1 MPTSQGNQKK
11 KKKKRKKKE
20 EAMSRKA
27 KEGKKKK
34 KKRKMQHLGIGM
46 AIGQGGVEGWS
57 FHPCSHSFVLPHLCP
72 VPPCLV

>member
-11 KKKKRKKKE
+11 KKKKGRGNVQESKRRE
-20 EAMSRKA
+20 
-27 KEGKKKK
+27 KKKK
-34 KKRKMQHLGIGM
+34 KSLGIGM

-72 VPPCLV
+72 VPPRLV